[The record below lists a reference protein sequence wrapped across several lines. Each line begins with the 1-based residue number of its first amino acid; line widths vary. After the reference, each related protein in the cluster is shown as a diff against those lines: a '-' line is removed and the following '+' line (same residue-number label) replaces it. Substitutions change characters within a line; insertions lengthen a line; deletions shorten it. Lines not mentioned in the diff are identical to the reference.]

1 MKLCSVMG
9 KGSDLFAM
17 KTADSLIVSV
27 NYTHDMEALD
37 LCSMCL

>member
-1 MKLCSVMG
+1 MNLCSVMG

-17 KTADSLIVSV
+17 ETADGLIVSV
-27 NYTHDMEALD
+27 SHTHDMEALD